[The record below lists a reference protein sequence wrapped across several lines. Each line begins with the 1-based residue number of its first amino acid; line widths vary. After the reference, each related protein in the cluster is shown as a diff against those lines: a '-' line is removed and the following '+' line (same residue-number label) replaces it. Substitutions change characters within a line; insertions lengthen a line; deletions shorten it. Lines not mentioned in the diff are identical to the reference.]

1 MNHRQD
7 AKRIVDRFV
16 EAFSANDASLAP
28 LAGDII
34 HSGPMLPEPLRGE
47 IEVRRHIAEVAPFV
61 ARMEI
66 RRMVAEDGSA
76 AVIFKLEGLNG
87 AVIEGAEFFRFRN
100 GLICDDRVFFDT
112 RALIQG
118 ST

>member
-1 MNHRQD
+1 MSHRQD

-16 EAFSANDASLAP
+16 EAFNANDAGLAP
-28 LAGDII
+28 LASDVV

-47 IEVRRHIAEVAPFV
+47 AEVRRHIAEVAPFV
-61 ARMEI
+61 TRMEI
-66 RRMVAEDGSA
+66 RRMVADGESA
-76 AVIFKLEGLNG
+76 AVVFEFEGLNG
-87 AVIEGAEFFRFRN
+87 AVVEGAEFFRFRN

-118 ST
+118 SA